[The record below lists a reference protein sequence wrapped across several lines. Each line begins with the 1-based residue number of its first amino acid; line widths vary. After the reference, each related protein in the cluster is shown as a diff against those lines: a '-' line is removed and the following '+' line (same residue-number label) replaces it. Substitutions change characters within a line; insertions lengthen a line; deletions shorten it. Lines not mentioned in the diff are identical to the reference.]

1 MVSGPPQYIEITGFI
16 LLPAKTMYG
25 VLSAHDRGVI
35 GYHPT
40 HCCQILNQYKDTTAY
55 HI

>member
-1 MVSGPPQYIEITGFI
+1 MVSGPPQYNVNTGFI
-16 LLPAKTMYG
+16 LIPAQTMYKVLPA
-25 VLSAHDRGVI
+25 LDRGVI

-40 HCCQILNQYKDTTAY
+40 HCCQIWNQYKDTTVY